1 MSQLSLK
8 TIALMLE
15 MDRYQMRYHRYV
27 SNVRESSKL
36 SLHFYFALR
45 KLFHT
50 ARSNVGDRCVRA

>member
-1 MSQLSLK
+1 
-8 TIALMLE
+8 MLE

-50 ARSNVGDRCVRA
+50 APTVPHYSVRNSRS

>member
-1 MSQLSLK
+1 MQLSLK
-8 TIALMLE
+8 AMALMLE
-15 MDRYQMRYHRYV
+15 MDRYQMRHHRYLV
-27 SNVRESSKL
+27 NIRQSSKL